1 MTTIAILSDIHGNKY
16 ALDRVIDDMSA
27 KQIDGLVLLG
37 DLIDYGMQS
46 NEIIEYFSLHN
57 PYPVFV
63 NIWGNHER
71 EIITEEYS
79 GFSSERG
86 EVCARY
92 TRSILTRSSIDYL
105 KTKVNPEGKEELI
118 IGEKSILAVH
128 GSLMDPYWKSIFP
141 DDLRGDYK
149 QYDYVLSGHSHIPHW
164 FAEFYPVEDPLY
176 RNKKRVVFIN
186 PGSVGQPR
194 NHSPRAQYTLLD
206 VDTGAVEMRTVEY
219 DVPAAMNLFKDKPVD
234 SFYGERLERGV

>member
-118 IGEKSILAVH
+118 IGETSILAVH

-164 FAEFYPVEDPLY
+164 WRIHYTEI
-176 RNKKRVVFIN
+176 R
-186 PGSVGQPR
+186 SV
-194 NHSPRAQYTLLD
+194 
-206 VDTGAVEMRTVEY
+206 
-219 DVPAAMNLFKDKPVD
+219 
-234 SFYGERLERGV
+234 